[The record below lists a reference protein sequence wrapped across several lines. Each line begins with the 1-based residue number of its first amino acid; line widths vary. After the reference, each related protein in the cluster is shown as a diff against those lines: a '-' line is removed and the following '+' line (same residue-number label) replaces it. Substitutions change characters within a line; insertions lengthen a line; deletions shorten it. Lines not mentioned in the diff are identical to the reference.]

1 MSPVDPFVV
10 SLSKFRSEL
19 RAQGLQSQVFNMQY
33 LKNKKVKALTAIE
46 VGWTVGILS
55 FSRVGIF
62 CFYS

>member
-10 SLSKFRSEL
+10 SLSKFRRSEL
-19 RAQGLQSQVFNMQY
+19 RAQGFNMQY
-33 LKNKKVKALTAIE
+33 LKNKKVKALTVIE
-46 VGWTVGILS
+46 VGCTVGMLS